1 MRRLFA
7 LLIVTAGLPA
17 LSGCALSIHPL
28 HSKDTVVKS
37 GPLRGDWVV
46 PQKRKNVTE
55 TYEFDWGG
63 RADHSYDVTYIKT
76 SKGEEV
82 EVAYWE
88 AYLVKLGDAYYLD
101 ARPSGFELTE
111 APSQQLYVIGLHAL
125 FRVEFK
131 EGEEIKLLP
140 LNIGVINETIVKT
153 KTNHIMNENGSPV
166 LLLETKE
173 LQQFLIKHGESFVV
187 KDQKQPALLL
197 KPQPKKPKTKPAPR
211 ATTPKGSSQSVV
223 AGSKSE
229 RGGMVGNS

>member
-7 LLIVTAGLPA
+7 LLIVTAGLSA

-37 GPLRGDWVV
+37 GPLRGDWIV
-46 PQKRKNVTE
+46 PQNGKNEAEV
-55 TYEFDWGG
+55 YRFDWGG

-76 SKGEEV
+76 VKGEKV

-88 AYLVKLGDAYYLD
+88 AFLVKLGDAYYLD
-101 ARPSGFELTE
+101 ARPSGIELTE
-111 APSQQLYVIGLHAL
+111 TPSQQLYVMGLHVL

-140 LNIGVINETIVKT
+140 LNIGAINETIVKT
-153 KTNHIMNENGSPV
+153 KANHIMNENDSPV

-173 LQQFLIKHGESFVV
+173 LQQFLTKHGDSFVQ

-197 KPQPKKPKTKPAPR
+197 KPKPKTPKTKPAPK
-211 ATTPKGSSQSVV
+211 ATAPKKILPTGPPLPQQKQH
-223 AGSKSE
+223 SK
-229 RGGMVGNS
+229 N